1 MKVYINEINPWI
13 NEMQNNLKCNSLQQF
28 RISSVKEMQ
37 KFLIRAI
44 CQREKISK
52 YIGKYTSKCI
62 WYKFSSSS

>member
-1 MKVYINEINPWI
+1 
-13 NEMQNNLKCNSLQQF
+13 MQNNLKCNSLQQF

-62 WYKFSSSS
+62 WYQFSSSS